1 MKKILM
7 MCVVA
12 LAIASC
18 GKIQDIPEVQFEKS
32 SYTIS
37 ATEGKFIIPVSTT
50 GVDEVSIEFDD
61 YSDRWEVDGATGDL
75 YPKEGW
81 IELIRVISDYNETRA
96 LASWRSGIEIE
107 VEENEGYFERKAYI
121 TVRSFMA
128 SKRVAVIQPARDALV
143 VKRGGAVV
151 YTDSEAKWRF
161 EPSLATVTPAQY
173 DLYMDGTRFVEQMPL
188 LDMEVTGMVNQHA
201 KPDQNFLYESA
212 TVVPSIKG
220 NPMPNYTLTN
230 FRCEMESWAV
240 LKVSFECMGCK
251 VNYMK
256 YLGYQ
261 KY

>member
-18 GKIQDIPEVQFEKS
+18 AKITDIPEVKFEKS

-37 ATEGKFIIPVSTT
+37 AAEGKYVIPVTTT
-50 GVDEVSIEFDD
+50 GVDEVSLEYDD
-61 YSDRWEVDGATGDL
+61 YTDRWEVDNATGDL
-75 YPKEGW
+75 IPKEGW
-81 IELIRVISDYNETRA
+81 IELLRVINHYDTRA

-161 EPSLATVTPAQY
+161 EPNLAAVTPAQF
-173 DLYMDGTRFVEQMPL
+173 DLFMDGTRFVEQMPL
-188 LDMEVTGMVNQHA
+188 LDMEVRGMVNQHA
-201 KPDQNFLYESA
+201 KPEQNFLYEA
-212 TVVPSIKG
+212 AAVVPSIKG

-261 KY
+261 KH

>member
-7 MCVVA
+7 MCVVV

-18 GKIQDIPEVQFEKS
+18 NKISDTPKVEFEKS

-37 ATEGKFIIPVSTT
+37 AEEGKYIIPVNST
-50 GVDEVSIEFDD
+50 GVDEVSLEYDD
-61 YSDRWEVDGATGDL
+61 YTDRWEVDNATGNL

-81 IELIRVISDYNETRA
+81 IELIRVISNYETRD

-121 TVRSFMA
+121 TVRSFTA
-128 SKRVAVIQPARDALV
+128 SKRVAVIQPARDALI

-161 EPSLATVTPAQY
+161 EPSLATVTPALY

-188 LDMEVTGMVNQHA
+188 LDMEVTGMVNQHSNP
-201 KPDQNFLYESA
+201 KQHFLYA
-212 TVVPSIKG
+212 ADAVVPSIKG

-240 LKVSFECMGCK
+240 MKVSFECMGCN
-251 VNYMK
+251 VSYVK

>member
-1 MKKILM
+1 MKKILII
-7 MCVVA
+7 CVAA
-12 LAIASC
+12 LAIVSC
-18 GKIQDIPEVQFEKS
+18 GKIQDIPEVKFEKS

-37 ATEGKFIIPVSTT
+37 ATEGKYVIPVNTT

-61 YSDRWEVDGATGDL
+61 YSDRWEVDNATGDL
-75 YPKEGW
+75 IPKEGW
-81 IELIRVISDYNETRA
+81 IELLRVINHYDTRA

-121 TVRSFMA
+121 TVRSYMA
-128 SKRVAVIQPARDALV
+128 SKSVAVIQPARDALV

-151 YTDSEAKWRF
+151 YTDNEAKWRF
-161 EPSLATVTPAQY
+161 VPNLAAVTPAQF
-173 DLYMDGTRFVEQMPL
+173 DLFMDGTRFVEQMPL
-188 LDMEVTGMVNQHA
+188 LDMEVMGMVNQHA
-201 KPDQNFLYESA
+201 NPDQNFLYA
-212 TVVPSIKG
+212 ADAVVPSIKG

-240 LKVSFECMGCK
+240 LRVSFECMGCQ
-251 VNYMK
+251 VSYMK